1 MAINFDLERQVKT
14 HYIIHKFSVK
24 ASKSVAEKVWKKKLI
39 LINPKLV
46 FDNIK
51 VIKPVLVEMLVEL
64 GELYGVNVT
73 TTRANVKVAS
83 FLTEQAFSFIKGS
96 LVAVRGLSEVTNATL
111 AGVLTEKLGWRF
123 IEEIIK
129 NNIGE
134 KEIVVLKD
142 GKDEF
147 IMTAFGID
155 IPYDKRIKCHLVIH
169 GATATI
175 MGTSFV
181 TVPVIGRYSV
191 QTIQAGMIVGLAKVF
206 NIPMNIELANEY
218 LLKSF
223 KDKSWETIKSIVAGN
238 LPIVKIGKATIDAI
252 STERLGWKVAQDF
265 YNKTKNNML

>member
-1 MAINFDLERQVKT
+1 MNANFDLERQVKT
-14 HYIIHKFSVK
+14 HYIIHKYSVK
-24 ASKSVAEKVWKKKLI
+24 ASKSVVEKVWKKKLI

-51 VIKPVLVEMLVEL
+51 GIKPVLVEMLVEL

-73 TTRANVKVAS
+73 TTKANVKVAS

-96 LVAVRGLSEVTNATL
+96 LIAVRGLSEVTNATL

-123 IEEIIK
+123 VEELIK

-134 KEIVVLKD
+134 KETKD
-142 GKDEF
+142 SKDEF
-147 IMTAFGID
+147 IMNALGID

-181 TVPVIGRYSV
+181 LVPVISRYSV
-191 QTIQAGMIVGLAKVF
+191 QTIQVGMIVGLAKVF

-218 LLKSF
+218 LLMLF
-223 KDKSWETIKSIVAGN
+223 KNKGWETARSMVASN

-265 YNKTKNNML
+265 YIKYKNK